1 MAEILSGGAPEFAD
15 SEGAGVSHRI
25 IGSTMPVLEVSLQPG
40 QSIISNGGE
49 LSWMS
54 ANMQLTTKTAGA
66 GQSGVMGVLK
76 RVVAGGSL
84 FMTQY
89 EPQGAPGT
97 VAFATK
103 MPGLIK
109 PVAVK
114 ENQQYLISQHGFM
127 AATNDVTLNIGFQQK
142 LGAGIFGG
150 AGFILQRLGGNGVA
164 WIELS
169 GELVTYELAA
179 GEEIMVHPGHIGLF
193 DAGLTFEIKMVK
205 GVKNMLFGA
214 DSLFLAKLTG
224 PGKVW
229 LQTLTL
235 PNLAHAIERYLPRA
249 ENSGGGGGLNLGNLA
264 RGLSS

>member
-1 MAEILSGGAPEFAD
+1 MAEITSADTPAFAD
-15 SEGAGVSHRI
+15 NEGAGVTHRV
-25 IGSTMPVLEVSLQPG
+25 IGTVMPVLEVNLQPG

-54 ANMQLTTKTAGA
+54 GNMVMTTKTAGA

-109 PVAVK
+109 PIAVSAT
-114 ENQQYLISQHGFM
+114 QQYMISQHGFI
-127 AATNDVTLNIGFQQK
+127 AGTNDVTLNIGFQQK

-150 AGFILQRLGGNGVA
+150 AGFILQ
-164 WIELS
+164 
-169 GELVTYELAA
+169 
-179 GEEIMVHPGHIGLF
+179 
-193 DAGLTFEIKMVK
+193 
-205 GVKNMLFGA
+205 
-214 DSLFLAKLTG
+214 
-224 PGKVW
+224 
-229 LQTLTL
+229 
-235 PNLAHAIERYLPRA
+235 
-249 ENSGGGGGLNLGNLA
+249 
-264 RGLSS
+264 